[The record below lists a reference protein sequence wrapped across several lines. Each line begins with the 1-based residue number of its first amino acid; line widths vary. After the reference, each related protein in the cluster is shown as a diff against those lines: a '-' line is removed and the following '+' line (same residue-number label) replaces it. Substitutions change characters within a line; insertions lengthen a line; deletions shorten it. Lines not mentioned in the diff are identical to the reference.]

1 MNKKNL
7 YITLGVALLAVPAI
21 IYLDKYLL
29 DQEILQINQ
38 DMQQLP
44 ASAGNVAKTW
54 KPGQILV
61 KPNAGLA
68 DAEFEK
74 ILRGNQGKSSEK
86 IGNLPVHIVSVP
98 EQAEEAVVR
107 ALSKNPHIEFAELDM
122 VQPMSTT
129 TPNDPNFAGAWHLAK
144 IQTPGAWDVS
154 KADGITIAV
163 LDSGVDGS
171 HPDLAN
177 HMIPGWNAVD
187 GGSDTSD
194 INGHGTAV
202 AGTAAAVTDNAI
214 GVAGVA
220 WNAKVM
226 PVRITNDSTGYAY
239 WSDIARGLSWAA
251 DNGADVANISYGVS
265 ASSAVSSAA
274 QYMNAK
280 GGLVVVAGANDG
292 VDPGYTDNP
301 YMISVSA
308 SDWNDAKASWSNF
321 GAFIDVA
328 APGTSIATLLRGGG
342 YANWNGTSFSS
353 PVTAGVVALIQAANP
368 NLVPADVEK
377 VLKDSADK
385 VSGVNFDPNYGYGR
399 INASAAVQLA
409 LNTVARDTLAPTAAI
424 SSPTAGAV
432 VSGLTSVAV
441 NANDNV
447 AVSQVSFY
455 AGGKLVGTDGT
466 APYTFSWDST
476 TVANG
481 NINLTAV
488 ATDSSGNQGSSSAVT
503 VSVQNQTTVSTTDQA
518 APTVTISNP
527 INGAKLSGSVV
538 SISAAANDDV
548 AVAKVQLYIDN
559 KLVSSTTNKTL
570 SYSWNVKKVA
580 AGSHSIKAVATDTAN
595 KTGTVSIL
603 VSK

>member
-1 MNKKNL
+1 MH
-7 YITLGVALLAVPAI
+7 
-21 IYLDKYLL
+21 
-29 DQEILQINQ
+29 
-38 DMQQLP
+38 QLP

-61 KPNAGLA
+61 KPNAGLS

-202 AGTAAAVTDNAI
+202 AGTAAAVTDNAT

-399 INASAAVQLA
+399 INANAAVQLA

-481 NINLTAV
+481 NINLMAV
-488 ATDSSGNQGSSSAVT
+488 ATDFSGNQGSSSAVT
-503 VSVQNQTTVSTTDQA
+503 VNVQNQTTVSTTDQA

-538 SISAAANDDV
+538 SISAAAKDDV

-559 KLVSSTTNKTL
+559 KLVSSTTNKNL

-595 KTGTVSIL
+595 KTGAVSIL

>member
-1 MNKKNL
+1 M
-7 YITLGVALLAVPAI
+7 
-21 IYLDKYLL
+21 
-29 DQEILQINQ
+29 
-38 DMQQLP
+38 P
-44 ASAGNVAKTW
+44 ASAGKMAKTW
-54 KPGQILV
+54 KSGQILV
-61 KPNAGLA
+61 KPNAGLS

-86 IGNLPVHIVSVP
+86 IGNLPVHVVSVP
-98 EQAEEAVVR
+98 EQAEDAVVR
-107 ALSKNPHIEFAELDM
+107 ALAKNPHIEFAELDM
-122 VQPMSTT
+122 AQPMSVS
-129 TPNDPNFAGAWHLAK
+129 TPNDPSFAGAWHLTK
-144 IQTPGAWDVS
+144 IQTPDAWDVS
-154 KADGITIAV
+154 KADGITIAI

-171 HPDLAN
+171 HPDLAS
-177 HMIPGWNAVD
+177 HMISGWNAVD

-194 INGHGTAV
+194 VNGHGTAV
-202 AGTAAAVTDNAI
+202 AGAAAAVTDNSL

-265 ASSAVSSAA
+265 GSSAVSSAA
-274 QYMNAK
+274 QYMNSK

-292 VDPGYTDNP
+292 IDPGYANNP

-308 SDWNDAKASWSNF
+308 TDGNDLKASWSNF

-328 APGTSIATLLRGGG
+328 APGTYIATLLRGGG

-377 VLKDSADK
+377 VLKNSADK
-385 VSGVNFDPNYGYGR
+385 VSGLDFDPNYGFGR
-399 INASAAVQLA
+399 INANAAVQLA
-409 LNTVARDTLAPTAAI
+409 INTLAKDTLAPTVAI
-424 SSPTAGAV
+424 SSPAVGSV
-432 VSGLTSVAV
+432 VSGLVSVAA
-441 NANDNV
+441 NASDNV

-466 APYTFSWDST
+466 APYTFTWDSK

-481 NINLTAV
+481 NINLTTV
-488 ATDSSGNQGSSSAVT
+488 ATDSSGNQGSSTAVT
-503 VSVQNQTTVSTTDQA
+503 VNVQNQTTVTITDQA
-518 APTVTISNP
+518 APTVAISNP
-527 INGAKLSGSVV
+527 VNGAKVSGSVV
-538 SISAAANDDV
+538 NISVAANDDV
-548 AVAKVQLYIDN
+548 AVAKVQLYIN
-559 KLVSSTTNKTL
+559 SKLVSSSTSKTL
-570 SYSWNVKKVA
+570 SYSWNIRKLT
-580 AGSHSIKAVATDTAN
+580 AGSHTIQAIATDSSNKTAN
-595 KTGTVSIL
+595 VSIQ